1 MERRAPHREA
11 HLARVGEWIGDG
23 RVVMGGASATR
34 RPGAAIVFTG
44 VGPDDV
50 EAFAD
55 ADPYVLNGPR
65 HRPAHRPVGRGGVG
79 VTRTAFVHAEGGP
92 SYNLGDDHPMTPLRR
107 QLAVDLIRAYGLDR
121 TEGVEAIA
129 PRAATDAEIERVHA
143 PAYVAAVKRY
153 SETPALSATWD
164 ASQWGLSAGGDTP
177 AFAGMHEAAAAI
189 CGASIE
195 GAMAVWEGRADQ
207 AFVAGG
213 GLHHAFANKAAG
225 FCVYND
231 PAVAIQAMLDA
242 GAERVAYIDI
252 DVHHGDGT
260 QWIFFE
266 EPRVLT
272 CSVHET
278 GRYLFPGTGGMAERG
293 VGAAEGTSVNVPL
306 PPYAGDRPYLRAIED
321 VIAPAVMNFAPDVIV
336 TQDGADPHHADPLAH
351 LQVTMAA
358 FPRAYRAIHE
368 LAARR
373 LRRPLGGA
381 RRGRLHV
388 PGGPARVDDAVRR
401 DARGGAAGRASRRR
415 GGRRASEMLGVPLPR
430 RMSDDPEPEVAA
442 DERTR
447 ADADGDRVVDEAM
460 AFFLP

>member
-1 MERRAPHREA
+1 
-11 HLARVGEWIGDG
+11 VD
-23 RVVMGGASATR
+23 
-34 RPGAAIVFTG
+34 
-44 VGPDDV
+44 
-50 EAFAD
+50 
-55 ADPYVLNGPR
+55 
-65 HRPAHRPVGRGGVG
+65 RGGVG
-79 VTRTAFVHAEGGP
+79 VTRTAFVHGQGGP
-92 SYNLGDDHPMTPLRR
+92 TYNLGDDHPMTPLRR
-107 QLAVDLIRAYGLDR
+107 QLAVDLIKAYGLDR
-121 TEGVEAIA
+121 TEGVVPVA
-129 PRAATDAEIERVHA
+129 PRSATDAEIERVHA
-143 PAYVAAVKRY
+143 PAYVAAVRKY
-153 SETPALSATWD
+153 SETPALSATWE
-164 ASQWGLSAGGDTP
+164 AGQWGLAAGGDTP

-242 GAERVAYIDI
+242 GAERIAYIDI

-293 VGAAEGTSVNVPL
+293 VGAAEGTSINVPL

-321 VIAPAVMNFAPDVIV
+321 VIAPAVLDFAPDVIV

-358 FPRAYRAIHE
+358 FPRAYRALHE
-368 LAARR
+368 LARAASDGRWVA
-373 LRRPLGGA
+373 LGG
-381 RRGRLHV
+381 GGYTFQVV
-388 PGGPARVDDAVRR
+388 PRAWTMLFAEMLGVELPDAIPE
-401 DARGGAAGRASRRR
+401 AWWSAG
-415 GGRRASEMLGVPLPR
+415 EQMLGVPLPR

-460 AFFLP
+460 ALFLT

>member
-1 MERRAPHREA
+1 
-11 HLARVGEWIGDG
+11 VD
-23 RVVMGGASATR
+23 
-34 RPGAAIVFTG
+34 
-44 VGPDDV
+44 
-50 EAFAD
+50 
-55 ADPYVLNGPR
+55 
-65 HRPAHRPVGRGGVG
+65 RGGVG
-79 VTRTAFVHAEGGP
+79 VTRTAFVHGQGGP
-92 SYNLGDDHPMTPLRR
+92 TYNLGDDHPMTPLRR
-107 QLAVDLIRAYGLDR
+107 QLAVDLIKAYGLDR
-121 TEGVEAIA
+121 TEGVVPIA

-143 PAYVAAVKRY
+143 PAYVAAVRKY
-153 SETPALSATWD
+153 SETPALSATWE
-164 ASQWGLSAGGDTP
+164 AGQWGLAAGGDTP

-242 GAERVAYIDI
+242 GAERIAYIDI

-293 VGAAEGTSVNVPL
+293 VGAAEGTSINVPL

-321 VIAPAVMNFAPDVIV
+321 VIAPAVLDFAPDVIV

-358 FPRAYRAIHE
+358 FPRAYRALHE
-368 LAARR
+368 LARAASGGRWVA
-373 LRRPLGGA
+373 LGG
-381 RRGRLHV
+381 GGYTFQVV
-388 PGGPARVDDAVRR
+388 PRAWTMLFAEMLGVELPDAIPE
-401 DARGGAAGRASRRR
+401 AWWSAG
-415 GGRRASEMLGVPLPR
+415 EQMLGVPLPR

-447 ADADGDRVVDEAM
+447 ADVDGDRVVDEAM
-460 AFFLP
+460 ALFLT